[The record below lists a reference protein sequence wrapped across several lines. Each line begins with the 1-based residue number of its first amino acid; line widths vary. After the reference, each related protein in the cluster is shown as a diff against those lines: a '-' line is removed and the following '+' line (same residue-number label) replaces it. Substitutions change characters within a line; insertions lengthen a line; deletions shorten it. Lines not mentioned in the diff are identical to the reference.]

1 MAKLLYILIVLMG
14 CAVDSET
21 IKANGMIESTQSAPL
36 AIAIHGGAGTITR
49 ASMTPEKEA
58 AYRAGLEQALRAG
71 HAILE
76 EGGTSMDACVAA
88 VRVMEDSPLFNA
100 GKGAVYTADEKHELD
115 ACVMDGATMKAG
127 AVAAVTRVK
136 NPVELARLVMD
147 KSEHV
152 MLAGAGAEKFAQE
165 NGIEVVD
172 NSYFDTPQ
180 RLEQLRKAKAK
191 EKAPA
196 SGPALSPQD
205 RHGTVGCVA
214 LDRHGN
220 LAAATSTGGMTN
232 KRFGRVG
239 DSPIVGAGTWADNET
254 CAVSATGHGEY
265 LMRLVIGHE
274 VSSQM
279 RWGKKSLKEAA
290 EDAIARL
297 GKLGGDGGIIAIDR
311 EGNIAMPF
319 NSEGM
324 YRGSIDASGKI
335 NLEIYK

>member
-1 MAKLLYILIVLMG
+1 MQLAVLAFVVSVAGWALLAAHARG
-14 CAVDSET
+14 A
-21 IKANGMIESTQSAPL
+21 QPQPRF
-36 AIAIHGGAGTITR
+36 AIAIHGGAGTIVR
-49 ASMTPEKEA
+49 ANMSPEKEA
-58 AYRAGLEQALRAG
+58 AYRAKLEEALRAG
-71 HAILE
+71 HAILAR
-76 EGGTSMDACVAA
+76 GGTSMDACVAA
-88 VRVMEDSPLFNA
+88 VRIMEDSPLFNA

-127 AVAAVTRVK
+127 AVAAVTGIK

-152 MLAGAGAEKFAQE
+152 MLAGAGAERFAQE
-165 NGIEVVD
+165 HGLELVD
-172 NSYFDTPQ
+172 NSYFDTPR
-180 RLEQLRKAKAK
+180 RLEQLRKEKAK
-191 EKAPA
+191 EKTPA
-196 SGPALSPQD
+196 TAPALSERD
-205 RHGTVGCVA
+205 KHGTVGCVA
-214 LDRHGN
+214 LDKHGN

-279 RWGKKSLKEAA
+279 RWGKKNLNDAA
-290 EDAIARL
+290 DDAIARL
-297 GKLGGDGGIIAIDR
+297 GRLGGDGGIIAIDR
-311 EGNIAMPF
+311 QGNIAMPF

-324 YRGSIDASGKI
+324 YRGSIGVDGKMSV
-335 NLEIYK
+335 EIYR

>member
-1 MAKLLYILIVLMG
+1 MFSSMVIA
-14 CAVDSET
+14 T
-21 IKANGMIESTQSAPL
+21 SAAQPAAPVQRF

-49 ASMTPEKEA
+49 QNMTPEKEA
-58 AYRAGLEQALRAG
+58 AYRAALEQALRAG
-71 HAILE
+71 HTVLE
-76 EGGTSMDACVAA
+76 NGGTSMDACVAA

-100 GKGAVYTADEKHELD
+100 GKGAVYTAEETHELD
-115 ACVMDGATMKAG
+115 AAVMDGATLKAG
-127 AVAAVTRVK
+127 AVAAVKRVK

-147 KSEHV
+147 KSQHV
-152 MLAGAGAEKFAQE
+152 MLAGDGAETFAREQGME
-165 NGIEVVD
+165 LVE

-180 RLEQLRKAKAK
+180 RLEQLRKAKDK
-191 EKAPA
+191 QRAPA
-196 SGPALSPQD
+196 TAPALSPQD

-279 RWGKKSLKEAA
+279 RWGKRSLREAA
-290 EDAIARL
+290 DDTIARL

-311 EGNIAMPF
+311 RGNIAMPF

-324 YRGSIDASGKI
+324 YRGSIDADGKM
-335 NLEIYK
+335 NVEIYK

>member
-1 MAKLLYILIVLMG
+1 MQVEQL
-14 CAVDSET
+14 T
-21 IKANGMIESTQSAPL
+21 IGFALVAASLWMVGSARAQPTRPV

-49 ASMTPEKEA
+49 ANMAPEKEA

-71 HAILE
+71 HAVLE
-76 EGGTSMDACVAA
+76 NGGTSMDACVAA

-100 GKGAVYTADEKHELD
+100 GKGAVYTADETHELD
-115 ACVMDGATMKAG
+115 AAVMDGATLKAG

-147 KSEHV
+147 ESEHV

-165 NGIEVVD
+165 HGVELVD
-172 NSYFDTPQ
+172 NSYFDTPE

-191 EKAPA
+191 EKAPTT
-196 SGPALSPQD
+196 GPALSERD
-205 RHGTVGCVA
+205 KHGTVGCVA

-239 DSPIVGAGTWADNET
+239 DSPVVGAGTWADNET

-274 VSSQM
+274 VASQM
-279 RWGKKSLKEAA
+279 RWGKKNLR
-290 EDAIARL
+290 DASRDTIERL
-297 GKLGGDGGIIAIDR
+297 TKLNGTGGIIAIDR

-319 NSEGM
+319 NTEGM
-324 YRGSIDASGKI
+324 YRGSIGVDGQMSV
-335 NLEIYK
+335 EVYK

>member
-1 MAKLLYILIVLMG
+1 MRAGWFMLAMM
-14 CAVDSET
+14 CAVGCHGSLTMNISDS
-21 IKANGMIESTQSAPL
+21 KADQPF

-71 HAILE
+71 HAVLE
-76 EGGTSMDACVAA
+76 RGGTSMDACVAA
-88 VRVMEDSPLFNA
+88 VKVMEDSPLFNA

-115 ACVMDGATMKAG
+115 ASVMDGATMKAG

-136 NPVELARLVMD
+136 NPIELARLVMD

-152 MLAGAGAEKFAQE
+152 MFAGEGAERFAQQH
-165 NGIEVVD
+165 GIELVE
-172 NSYFDTPQ
+172 NSYFDTPE

-191 EKAPA
+191 ERTPA
-196 SGPALSPQD
+196 TAPALSERD
-205 RHGTVGCVA
+205 KHGTVGCVA

-279 RWGKKSLKEAA
+279 RWGKKSLNDAA
-290 EDAIARL
+290 
-297 GKLGGDGGIIAIDR
+297 
-311 EGNIAMPF
+311 
-319 NSEGM
+319 
-324 YRGSIDASGKI
+324 RGTI
-335 NLEIYK
+335 

>member
-1 MAKLLYILIVLMG
+1 MHVEYAVIS
-14 CAVDSET
+14 CALVVSLCV
-21 IKANGMIESTQSAPL
+21 IGSAGGQSTRRI

-58 AYRAGLEQALRAG
+58 AYRAGLEEALRAG
-71 HAILE
+71 YAVLE
-76 EGGTSMDACVAA
+76 RGGTSMDACIAA

-115 ACVMDGATMKAG
+115 ASVMDGATLKAG
-127 AVAAVTRVK
+127 AVAAVMRVK
-136 NPVELARLVMD
+136 NPIELARLVMD

-152 MLAGAGAEKFAQE
+152 MLAGAGAETFAQE
-165 NGIEVVD
+165 HGVELVD

-180 RLEQLRKAKAK
+180 RLEQLRKTK
-191 EKAPA
+191 EKSKAPA
-196 SGPALSPQD
+196 TAPALSAQD

-214 LDRHGN
+214 LDKHGN

-279 RWGKKSLKEAA
+279 RYGRRSVGEAA
-290 EDAIARL
+290 RGAIERL

-311 EGNIAMPF
+311 NGNIAMPF

-324 YRGSIDASGKI
+324 YRGSIGIDGTI
-335 NLEIYK
+335 TIEIYK

>member
-1 MAKLLYILIVLMG
+1 MHVAVIILALIATMQTT
-14 CAVDSET
+14 SPSRSNERR
-21 IKANGMIESTQSAPL
+21 I
-36 AIAIHGGAGTITR
+36 AIAIHGGAGTISR
-49 ASMTPEKEA
+49 ANMTPEKEA
-58 AYRAGLEQALRAG
+58 AYRAGLEQSLRAG
-71 HAILE
+71 HAVLE
-76 EGGTSMDACVAA
+76 QGGTSMDACIAA
-88 VRVMEDSPLFNA
+88 VKVMEDSPLFNA

-115 ACVMDGATMKAG
+115 ACVMDGATLKAG

-136 NPVELARLVMD
+136 NPIELARLVMD

-165 NGIEVVD
+165 NGIDLVD

-180 RLEQLRKAKAK
+180 RIEQLRKAR
-191 EKAPA
+191 EK
-196 SGPALSPQD
+196 SKGPATSPALPAQD
-205 RHGTVGCVA
+205 KHGTVGCVA

-279 RWGKKSLKEAA
+279 RWGHKSLKEAA
-290 EDAIARL
+290 DDAIARL

-311 EGNIAMPF
+311 QGNITMPF

-324 YRGSIDASGKI
+324 YRGSIGVDGKMTI
-335 NLEIYK
+335 EIHR

>member
-1 MAKLLYILIVLMG
+1 
-14 CAVDSET
+14 
-21 IKANGMIESTQSAPL
+21 
-36 AIAIHGGAGTITR
+36 
-49 ASMTPEKEA
+49 MTPEKEA
-58 AYRAGLEQALRAG
+58 AYRAGLEEAMRAG
-71 HAILE
+71 RTVLE
-76 EGGTSMDACVAA
+76 QGGTSMDACVAA

-100 GKGAVYTADEKHELD
+100 GKGAVFTADEKHELD
-115 ACVMDGATMKAG
+115 ACVMDGATLKAG

-136 NPVELARLVMD
+136 NPVELARLVME

-165 NGIEVVD
+165 NGVELVD

-180 RLEQLRKAKAK
+180 RLEQLRKGRDKSK
-191 EKAPA
+191 SPA
-196 SGPALSPQD
+196 TAPALSAQD
-205 RHGTVGCVA
+205 KHGTVGCVA
-214 LDRHGN
+214 LDKHGN

-279 RWGKKSLKEAA
+279 RWGKKNLKDAA
-290 EDAIARL
+290 GDAIARL

-311 EGNIAMPF
+311 QGNIAMPF

-324 YRGSIDASGKI
+324 YRGSIGVDGKVTI
-335 NLEIYK
+335 EIYK